1 MLHRFALLRPLA
13 TATAAAAAGLL
24 ASSAPAL
31 AQTPAGPVPLGFS
44 PANMDTKAN
53 PRQDFYRYAVGGWLD
68 RTAIPAS
75 ESDVGGFTAL
85 SANLDAQLLQL
96 IRAAADAKAEPGSPR
111 QQIGDYWRAAMDL
124 KRLDDLGLKPLQAD
138 LDRIQALRIPG
149 PATELGQLSARLQL
163 AYGVSPLVNAFVGT
177 DLKDSRSNL
186 LLLVAGQ
193 QSLTP
198 DEYAK
203 PEGQRVRD
211 LYLTYISR
219 MLQTTGL
226 APAEADAGARAV
238 LAMETEIS
246 ASQLTPLQGRD
257 PAQIYN
263 LMTLADAQALI
274 PSVDL
279 GAMLQALGVP
289 SNVRIQVRDLA
300 ALKTIHRV
308 VTTRPADEVR
318 MLLRWHVLTARASA
332 LGQPWRGLD
341 ESFSL
346 QRKGLQSPP
355 LREREVTKAIG
366 MQLFHPLSRLYVEA
380 YFPDTTR
387 REITSMV
394 GHIKDE
400 FAQRLRANRWLDE
413 PTRAAALEKL
423 SRIDIQ
429 VGYPQQWIDFSS
441 VIIRPDDLIG
451 NRQRADEFLLR
462 RQFAQLGKPVV
473 AERFADPPYTTPT
486 SVNAAYNPQTN
497 SIDITAAIVQPPFYV
512 PGADAAVNYC
522 TIGAV
527 IGHEITHGFDS
538 NGRRYGPAG
547 NLRDWW
553 TPKASAEFKKRTDV
567 LVQQYGA
574 FTLLP
579 GLKHNGELTL
589 TENTADLGGITLAHA
604 ALHRHLAGTPQP
616 RIDGLTTDQRCFV
629 AWAQM
634 WAYKGR
640 PERIRALA
648 AADYHANATLRG
660 FAPLV
665 HLDAFHK
672 AFGTRPGDAMWRAPA
687 QRVRIW

>member
-1 MLHRFALLRPLA
+1 MLHRSPLLTRLA
-13 TATAAAAAGLL
+13 ISAVAAAASL
-24 ASSAPAL
+24 AASTVPAL
-31 AQTPAGPVPLGFS
+31 AQAPASAVPLGFS
-44 PANMDTKAN
+44 PANMDPKAN
-53 PRQDFYRYAVGGWLD
+53 PRQNFYRYAVGGWLD

-75 ESDVGGFTAL
+75 ESDVGGFSGL
-85 SANLDAQLLQL
+85 RANLDVQL
-96 IRAAADAKAEPGSPR
+96 IQLIKAAAATQAEPGSPR

-138 LDRIQALRIPG
+138 LERVNALSLPG
-149 PATELGQLSARLQL
+149 TAAPLGELSARLQL
-163 AYGVSPLVNAFVGT
+163 AYGVSPLVNAFVST
-177 DLKDSRSNL
+177 DLKDSQSNL

-257 PAQIYN
+257 PAYVYN
-263 LMTLADAQALI
+263 LMTLAEAQALI

-279 GAMLQALGVP
+279 AAMLQALGVP
-289 SNVRIQVRDLA
+289 ANVRIQVRDLA
-300 ALKTIHRV
+300 ALKTIHQV
-308 VTTRPADEVR
+308 VMTRPAEEVR

-341 ESFSL
+341 EAFTL

-355 LREREVTKAIG
+355 PREREITKSIG
-366 MQLFHPLSRLYVEA
+366 IQLFHPLSRLYVEA
-380 YFPDTTR
+380 YFPDSTR

-423 SRIDIQ
+423 SKIDIQ

-441 VIIRPDDLIG
+441 VAIRPDDLLG
-451 NRQRADEFLLR
+451 NQQRADEFLLR
-462 RQFAQLGKPVV
+462 RQGAQLGKPVV
-473 AERFADPPYTTPT
+473 VERFADAPYTTPI
-486 SVNAAYNPQTN
+486 SVNAGYNPQTN

-553 TPKASAEFKKRTDV
+553 TPKASAEFKKRTDM
-567 LVQQYGA
+567 LVKQYGE

-604 ALHRHLAGTPQP
+604 ALRRHLAGSPQP

-640 PERIRALA
+640 PERIRLLA
-648 AADYHANATLRG
+648 ATDYHGNATLRG